1 MGNQILGKRP
11 SLLIVDD
18 ELDNFDVLETLLM
31 REGYD
36 LRYAPNGKTALT
48 CLENSPPDAVL
59 LDVMMPEMDGIE
71 VCRRIKASPVWNH
84 LPVIMVTA
92 LTAKEDLAR
101 CLDAGADDFISKPVN
116 AQELRA
122 RIRSMLRIKQQ
133 HDNLQSVMQLREDM
147 VNMMVHDLRT
157 PLAIIL
163 MAAFIMKM
171 PDRTPDEMDKNI
183 DRIEQAGYQLQSQ
196 IDSLLL
202 MAKLESG
209 TMTLNRTSIDLQTLC
224 MEAVDEF
231 EGIASQRQVT
241 LRVKLPPVGSFVTV
255 DANIFRRIVDNLLSN
270 AIKFSRLDSE
280 VILEAEYLGAD
291 KAIIRVKD
299 SGFGVNTAVKQSIFE
314 KFEIG
319 TFLENVPQ
327 IGLGLAFC
335 RMAIEAHGG
344 HITVEDNVPQGA
356 IFSVYL

>member
-1 MGNQILGKRP
+1 MGKQP

-18 ELDNFDVLETLLM
+18 ELDNFDVLETLLI
-31 REGYD
+31 REDYH
-36 LRYAPNGKTALT
+36 LHYAKNGIAALAFMAS
-48 CLENSPPDAVL
+48 SPPDAIL

-71 VCRRIKASPVWNH
+71 VCQRIKSNPHWNH
-84 LPVIMVTA
+84 VPIIMVTA

-116 AQELRA
+116 GQELRA

-133 HDNLQSVMQLREDM
+133 HDNLQCIMQLREDM

-163 MAAFIMKM
+163 MAAYILKM
-171 PDRTPDEMDKNI
+171 PDRSTEELDKNVE
-183 DRIEQAGYQLQSQ
+183 RIEQAGYQLQSQ

-209 TMTLNRTSIDLQTLC
+209 TMALHRTTIDLRDLC
-224 MEAVDEF
+224 TAAVEEF
-231 EGIASQRQVT
+231 EGIASQRGIT
-241 LRVKLPPVGSFVTV
+241 LIAKLPAQGYPVSV
-255 DANIFRRIVDNLLSN
+255 DANIFRRIIDNLLSN
-270 AIKFSRLDSE
+270 AIKFSRVDSD
-280 VILEAEYLGAD
+280 VILEAESLELTG
-291 KAIIRVKD
+291 KALIRVKD
-299 SGFGVNTAVKQSIFE
+299 SGFGVNAAVKQSIFE

-344 HITVEDNVPQGA
+344 KITVEDNIPHGA

>member
-36 LRYAPNGKTALT
+36 LRYAPNGKTALAF
-48 CLENSPPDAVL
+48 LENSPPDAVL

-71 VCRRIKASPVWNH
+71 VCRRIKSSPLWNH

-171 PDRTPDEMDKNI
+171 PDRTTEELDKNI

-241 LRVKLPPVGSFVTV
+241 LKAQLPPVGSLVTV
-255 DANIFRRIVDNLLSN
+255 DANIFRRIIDNLLSN

-280 VILEAEYLGAD
+280 VILEAEYLGSG

-344 HITVEDNVPQGA
+344 RITVEDNIPQGA

>member
-1 MGNQILGKRP
+1 MGKQP

-18 ELDNFDVLETLLM
+18 ELDNFDVLETLLV
-31 REGYD
+31 REGYN
-36 LRYAPNGKTALT
+36 LHYARTGMAALAF
-48 CLENSPPDAVL
+48 LGNAIPDAIL

-71 VCRRIKASPVWNH
+71 LCQRIKSNPTWNH
-84 LPVIMVTA
+84 IPIIMVTA
-92 LTAKEDLAR
+92 LRDKEDLAH

-116 AQELRA
+116 GQELRA

-133 HDNLQSVMQLREDM
+133 HDNLQSIMQLREDM

-163 MAAFIMKM
+163 MAAFILKM
-171 PDRTPDEMDKNI
+171 PNRSPEELEKNL

-196 IDSLLL
+196 VDSLLL

-209 TMTLNRTSIDLQTLC
+209 TMALNYTTIDLGGLC
-224 MEAVDEF
+224 ASAVEEF
-231 EGIASQRQVT
+231 EGIASQRQVK
-241 LRVKLPPVGSFVTV
+241 LVAKLPPPGSSITV
-255 DANIFRRIVDNLLSN
+255 DANIFRRVIDNLLSN
-270 AIKFSRLDSE
+270 AIKFSRVDSE
-280 VILEAEYLGAD
+280 VTLDAAVLEDG

-299 SGFGVNTAVKQSIFE
+299 FGFGVNAAVKQSIFE

-344 HITVEDNVPQGA
+344 KITVEDNDPHGA
-356 IFSVYL
+356 IFAVYL